1 MPTSQ
6 RFPGSS
12 AFSEPSSKRFFIASE
27 SSEAI
32 SKRFPAASYFQNG
45 LRNGFSV
52 VRIFRVASESV
63 FRSFGFPE
71 CPSDRF
77 FVTSDFQSGI
87 RNDAP
92 AVLNFRE
99 DGGAVFRATRVV
111 RRCDEQVSYVSCHLI
126 LNDIGHR
133 LENKIDAR
141 AAFSLNREIQ
151 PPAFVRH
158 GTLRFQLSRQRSSL

>member
-126 LNDIGHR
+126 LNDIGHG
-133 LENKIDAR
+133 LENRIDVCT
-141 AAFSLNREIQ
+141 AFSLNPAILQ
-151 PPAFVRH
+151 LAFVNH
-158 GTLRFQLSRQRSSL
+158 GSLRLRVFRQWCAL